1 MPINDSELKVIASSF
16 QLVANG
22 AFNSVAD
29 ETAQAEVVKLLNEA
43 MRNYTREWRA
53 ESGFDC
59 PEGWTACPDG
69 SCVPDGTSCGEMLS
83 FKAVNAYIAHAAEFY
98 FASAENEAMQAR
110 TRELLQEARQS
121 FETKFVLE
129 VQSAQEN
136 VAA

>member
-1 MPINDSELKVIASSF
+1 MPINDSELKVIATSF

-53 ESGFDC
+53 ESGFGC
-59 PEGWTACPDG
+59 PDGWRECPDG
-69 SCVPDGTSCGEMLS
+69 SCVPDDSSCGELLS
-83 FKAVNAYIAHAAEFY
+83 FKQVIAYIAHAAEFY
-98 FASAENEAMQAR
+98 FASAGNEAMQAR

-129 VQSAQEN
+129 VQSAQEK
-136 VAA
+136 V